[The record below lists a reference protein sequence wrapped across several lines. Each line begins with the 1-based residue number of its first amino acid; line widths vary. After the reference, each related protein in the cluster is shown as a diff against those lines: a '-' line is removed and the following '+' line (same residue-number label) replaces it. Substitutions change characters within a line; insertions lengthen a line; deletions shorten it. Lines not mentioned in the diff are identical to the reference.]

1 MKTLLLSTYE
11 LGHQPF
17 GLASPA
23 AWLRKAGIEVNCL
36 DLTQQPF
43 SEELAFADLIAIHL
57 PMHTATRLAV
67 PVIRHVQKL
76 NPNASLCCYGLYAPL
91 NEAFLHTLGVH
102 YILGGEF
109 ESDLVDIAVQK
120 FESVPA
126 SSSDVPIPRLNFIVP
141 DRSDLPP
148 LDCYASLQYGS
159 EKRIVGYTETSRG
172 CKHFC
177 RHCPIVPI
185 YKGHFR
191 VIPVDVV
198 LADIRAQVDVG
209 AKHITFG
216 DPDFFNGVGHALKI
230 IDKLAREFEGLT
242 YDVTI
247 KIEHLLRYSDHLEHL
262 VDTGC
267 LFVTSAVES
276 FDDAILARLRKG
288 HNRTDIFEVLERCQS
303 VGLNLTPTFVAFT
316 PWTTLEGYCQFLQ
329 EIKRAEWIDHVAPIQ
344 LAIRLL
350 VPEGSRLL
358 ELADVRAQLESFD
371 SVRLA
376 YPWHNGD
383 PSVDML
389 CDSIGNLVAKSLD
402 ASRRSLFG
410 EVWELAHQ
418 QAGLE
423 IGSHVIIP
431 PGRVEVPHLNE
442 PWYC

>member
-91 NEAFLHTLGVH
+91 NEAFLRTLGVH

-141 DRSDLPP
+141 DRSDLPS

-159 EKRIVGYTETSRG
+159 DKRIVGYTETSRG

-198 LADIRAQVDVG
+198 LADIRAQVDIG

-276 FDDAILARLRKG
+276 FNDVILARLQKG

-303 VGLNLTPTFVAFT
+303 VGLNLAPTFVAFT
-316 PWTTLEGYCQFLQ
+316 PWTTLEGYCKFLQ
-329 EIKRAEWIDHVAPIQ
+329 EIKRAELIDHVAPIQ

-383 PSVDML
+383 PVVDTL
-389 CDSIGNLVAKSLD
+389 CDSIGNLVSKSLD

-410 EVWELAHQ
+410 EIWELAHQ

-423 IGSHVIIP
+423 TGSHVIIP

>member
-1 MKTLLLSTYE
+1 MHSFKE
-11 LGHQPF
+11 D
-17 GLASPA
+17 
-23 AWLRKAGIEVNCL
+23 GILKKNF
-36 DLTQQPF
+36 Q
-43 SEELAFADLIAIHL
+43 IIK
-57 PMHTATRLAV
+57 
-67 PVIRHVQKL
+67 KL
-76 NPNASLCCYGLYAPL
+76 
-91 NEAFLHTLGVH
+91 
-102 YILGGEF
+102 
-109 ESDLVDIAVQK
+109 
-120 FESVPA
+120 
-126 SSSDVPIPRLNFIVP
+126 
-141 DRSDLPP
+141 
-148 LDCYASLQYGS
+148 
-159 EKRIVGYTETSRG
+159 
-172 CKHFC
+172 
-177 RHCPIVPI
+177 
-185 YKGHFR
+185 
-191 VIPVDVV
+191 
-198 LADIRAQVDVG
+198 
-209 AKHITFG
+209 
-216 DPDFFNGVGHALKI
+216 LKI

-276 FDDAILARLRKG
+276 FNDVILARLQKG

-303 VGLNLTPTFVAFT
+303 VGLNLAPTFVAFT
-316 PWTTLEGYCQFLQ
+316 PWTTLEGYCKFLQ
-329 EIKRAEWIDHVAPIQ
+329 EIKRAELIDHVAPIQ

-423 IGSHVIIP
+423 TGSHVIIP